1 MEIFSRLRNPMQSFT
16 KKREEKQQRLDEYKA
31 LLSLMSSTGIIIYQG
46 VPYRSI
52 ADFTIQFFKN

>member
-1 MEIFSRLRNPMQSFT
+1 MEIFSRLRNPMQSLT
-16 KKREEKQQRLDEYKA
+16 KKREKKQQRLNEYKS
-31 LLSLMSSTGIIIYQG
+31 LLSLMSSTGIIIYEG